1 MIYRR
6 SQMRSIFE
14 FLKTTALGG
23 FFVLLPLL
31 LLFLIISEALDLIVA
46 LATPIAALL
55 PEGTLDLTQFPVPVA
70 VLLLVGMSF
79 LIGLS
84 MRSKKGREFG
94 QWIERTTLHR
104 IPAYSVFKSLTQGF
118 AKPGTGA
125 SFRPAVFRSDSG
137 DEKLAF
143 LVEEHI
149 NNKVTVLLPLAP
161 ATFTGS
167 VIFTDRDKVTLIDT
181 DLGEFTKVI
190 GHWGVGAGDLMTNKR
205 TDRQA

>member
-1 MIYRR
+1 
-6 SQMRSIFE
+6 MRGIFE

-23 FFVLLPLL
+23 FLVLLPLL
-31 LLFLIISEALDLIVA
+31 LLFLIISEALDLVVA

-55 PEGTLDLTQFPVPVA
+55 PEGTLDLTKFPVPIA

-79 LIGLS
+79 LIGLL
-84 MRSKKGREFG
+84 MRSRKGREFG
-94 QWIERTTLHR
+94 LWIERTTLHR

-118 AKPGTGA
+118 AKSGAGA
-125 SFRPAVFRSDSG
+125 SFRPAVFKSESG
-137 DEKLAF
+137 DEELAF

-149 NNKVTVLLPLAP
+149 NNKATILLPWAP

-167 VIFTDRDKVTLIDT
+167 VIFTDRDKVTLLDT

-190 GHWGVGAGDLMTNKR
+190 GHWGVGAGDLLTRKK
-205 TDRQA
+205 TDRQS

>member
-1 MIYRR
+1 
-6 SQMRSIFE
+6 MRGIFE

-31 LLFLIISEALDLIVA
+31 LLFLIISEALDLVVA

-55 PEGTLDLTQFPVPVA
+55 PEGTLELSKFPVPIA

-79 LIGLS
+79 LIGLL
-84 MRSKKGREFG
+84 MRSKKGRELG
-94 QWIERTTLHR
+94 QWVERTTLHR

-118 AKPGTGA
+118 AKSDAGA
-125 SFRPAVFRSDSG
+125 AFRPAVFRSESG

-149 NNKVTVLLPLAP
+149 NNKATILLPLAP

-167 VIFTDRDKVTLIDT
+167 VIFTDRDKLTLLDT

-190 GHWGVGAGDLMTNKR
+190 GHWGVGAGDLITNNKTER
-205 TDRQA
+205 

>member
-1 MIYRR
+1 
-6 SQMRSIFE
+6 MRGIFE

-31 LLFLIISEALDLIVA
+31 LLFLIISEALDLVVA
-46 LATPIAALL
+46 LATPIAALF
-55 PEGTLDLTQFPVPVA
+55 PEGTFDLNMFPVPIA
-70 VLLLVGMSF
+70 VLLLVCMSF
-79 LIGLS
+79 LIGLI

-94 QWIERTTLHR
+94 QWIERKTLHR
-104 IPAYSVFKSLTQGF
+104 IPAYSVFKSLSQGF
-118 AKPGTGA
+118 SKSDAGGA
-125 SFRPAVFRSDSG
+125 FRPAVFRSESG

-149 NNKVTVLLPLAP
+149 NNKATVLLPLAP

-167 VIFTDRDKVTLIDT
+167 VIFTDRDRVTLLDT

-190 GHWGVGAGDLMTNKR
+190 GHWGVGTGNLMNRKKNEGY
-205 TDRQA
+205 A